1 MKNTHTILLMSAIL
15 LCLPGLSACQRAGSS
30 GRSETAASRE
40 ESQAET
46 HAEVSGTASADIQT
60 GISEETLADTQT
72 GVPENSAAAQP
83 VVQETTD
90 PESPPEQETPADD
103 AYASLFDGITL
114 AKSYKGLDD
123 ANPLMTQRFGADP
136 FAMVC
141 GDRVYFYMTADSFE
155 YNVNK
160 EIVENT
166 YGTIRSINVISTA
179 DMINFTDHGSI
190 RVAGPT
196 GAAKWAHNSW
206 APAAAW
212 KEIDGKAKFFLYFA
226 DAGGGIG
233 VLTADSPTGPFTDP
247 LGQGLITRQTPNCAD
262 VLWLFDP
269 AVLVNDDGTAYLY
282 FGGGVPEGKAADP
295 GTGRVVQLGGDM
307 ISLAGDP
314 IAIDAPYLFEDS
326 GIHKYNGKYYYTYCS
341 NWQVDAEGTA
351 RYGFHNAE
359 IVSLE
364 SDSPMGPFTMKE
376 TILENPGK
384 YFGLYG
390 NNHHCVFQFKD
401 RWYITYHARTLEK
414 AMGVEHGY
422 RSTHVNQFTMGEDG
436 TIGKIHQS
444 LRGRQQL
451 SYVDPYEIN
460 RAACMA
466 VAAGIDCVPANE
478 EAKECGSGDM
488 ALGGIDPGDFVLVK
502 GVDFGRETPVSF
514 TARVRTQNGENG
526 SGVIQLRAD
535 GPNGP
540 VLGYLP
546 IEETAEDF
554 TEYTAELT
562 QGVTGVH
569 DLCLIFSGEGYEVD
583 SWQFKK
589 Q

>member
-326 GIHKYNGKYYYTYCS
+326 GIHKYNG
-341 NWQVDAEGTA
+341 
-351 RYGFHNAE
+351 R
-359 IVSLE
+359 
-364 SDSPMGPFTMKE
+364 
-376 TILENPGK
+376 
-384 YFGLYG
+384 
-390 NNHHCVFQFKD
+390 
-401 RWYITYHARTLEK
+401 R
-414 AMGVEHGY
+414 
-422 RSTHVNQFTMGEDG
+422 
-436 TIGKIHQS
+436 
-444 LRGRQQL
+444 
-451 SYVDPYEIN
+451 
-460 RAACMA
+460 RAAR
-466 VAAGIDCVPANE
+466 NYE
-478 EAKECGSGDM
+478 
-488 ALGGIDPGDFVLVK
+488 
-502 GVDFGRETPVSF
+502 RERRS
-514 TARVRTQNGENG
+514 E
-526 SGVIQLRAD
+526 
-535 GPNGP
+535 
-540 VLGYLP
+540 
-546 IEETAEDF
+546 
-554 TEYTAELT
+554 
-562 QGVTGVH
+562 
-569 DLCLIFSGEGYEVD
+569 
-583 SWQFKK
+583 
-589 Q
+589 